1 VSTVVGQDPR
11 TGQPVGGGVPH
22 TTPADL
28 DRVVA
33 AAAAAAPVLAALAPV
48 HRAGLLTG
56 LADALDLAVEQ
67 LVPLAMA
74 ETGLG
79 RPRLVGEVAR
89 TSFQLRLMA
98 TAVLEGSMVEAVLDS
113 ADPAAAPAPR
123 PDLRRMLVPIGP
135 VLVFSA
141 SNFPFAFSTLGGD
154 TASALAAGCPVV
166 VKAHEGHPELTAR
179 CTALAREVISDL
191 GLPAGT
197 FDAVYGS
204 ESGSA
209 AVQHPGI
216 SACGFTGSAVG
227 GRALFD
233 LANQRPDPIPFYGE
247 LGSINPTVVSPD
259 ALAAR
264 GDDIAAGYVGSFT
277 MGNGQ
282 FCTKPGLLFMPTGH
296 GLDGRLRELVGEVD
310 SAPMLTERVR
320 SAFDTG
326 VGSLA
331 DRPSVRVIAAPDA
344 SSARPGQWAAPSLL
358 ATTASQWS
366 SDVEAL
372 SNECFGPV
380 SLIVEYESAAELVE
394 ALSLLEGSLTA
405 TVHAEPDD
413 GLPLADLL
421 GVLDRRAGRVIWNGW
436 PTGVAVAWA
445 MQHGG
450 PHPVTTNPLHTS
462 VGVTATRRWLRP
474 VSYQSVPDTLLP
486 PALREDN
493 PLGIPRRVDGVL
505 ALP

>member
-1 VSTVVGQDPR
+1 VSTVVGHDPR

-22 TTPADL
+22 TSPADL
-28 DRVVA
+28 DQIVA
-33 AAAAAAPVLAALAPV
+33 AATAAAPRLAALGPV
-48 HRAGLLTG
+48 DRARLLTG
-56 LADALDLAVEQ
+56 LADALDVAGED

-98 TAVLEGSMVEAVLDS
+98 TAVLEGSLVEAVLDS
-113 ADPAAAPAPR
+113 ADPTAAPPR

-179 CTALAREVISDL
+179 CTALARDVVSDL
-191 GLPAGT
+191 GLPSGT
-197 FDAVYGS
+197 FDAVYGV
-204 ESGSA
+204 ESGPA

-216 SACGFTGSAVG
+216 RACGFTGSARG

-247 LGSINPTVVSPD
+247 LGSINPTVVTP
-259 ALAAR
+259 AAIAAR
-264 GDDIAAGYVGSFT
+264 GEEIAAGYVGSFT
-277 MGNGQ
+277 LGNGQ
-282 FCTKPGLLFMPTGH
+282 FCTKPGLLFLPAGH
-296 GLDGRLRELVGEVD
+296 GLDGRLRELVGEVE

-320 SAFDTG
+320 AAFDTG

-331 DRPSVRVIAAPDA
+331 DRPSVRVIAAPEA
-344 SSARPGQWAAPSLL
+344 SPGRPGQWAAPSLL
-358 ATTASQWS
+358 ATSAAQWS

-372 SNECFGPV
+372 SQECFGPV
-380 SLIVEYESAAELVE
+380 SLVVEYESPGELVA

-405 TVHAEPDD
+405 TVHAEPVD
-413 GLPLADLL
+413 GLPVADLL
-421 GVLDRRAGRVIWNGW
+421 AVLDRKVGRVIWNGW

-450 PHPVTTNPLHTS
+450 PHPVTTNALHTS

-474 VSYQSVPDTLLP
+474 VTYQSVPDALLP
-486 PALREDN
+486 PALREGN

-505 ALP
+505 VLP